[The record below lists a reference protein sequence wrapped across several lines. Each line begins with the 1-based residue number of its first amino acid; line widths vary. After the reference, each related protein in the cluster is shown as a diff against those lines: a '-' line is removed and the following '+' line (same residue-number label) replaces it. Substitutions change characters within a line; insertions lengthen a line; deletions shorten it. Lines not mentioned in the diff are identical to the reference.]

1 MKVRSYLLRTR
12 WLQIISILCLLIM
25 LIPMVLMAKPAHAQS
40 PYADLEAQ
48 LQQLQQQ
55 VEQLLATYYS
65 MKPEDRAQVDATMA
79 AVMQQTLRQMYTS
92 MSVTDRANLDE
103 QTRQA
108 MGYTFTQLLQ
118 MSSTVP
124 GEAKMIGILSNFLR
138 NYYGL
143 TTPIT
148 TKPPTTTPQTTKPV
162 TTTTPPTRDITFE
175 RPEQGGVVDLTT
187 SSFNLQLRQ
196 LYGASS
202 DEQAREIYDKKVNA
216 SKQELNADIAAS
228 KSKSAALD
236 SELSDFEKAC
246 LAKDYSWL
254 RENEEKNLEKAK
266 DDQIKALGNLLLSVP
281 KIGDMK
287 GLDAL
292 QKWTDPLKLFGLD
305 IPEIF
310 ATLGTKAA
318 SGESLSVEDWSNIGA
333 AAASLI
339 LFAAPFIV
347 GVGSVAI
354 PIGAG
359 AIFVGAGIDLYCAHA
374 DVNAWEAEGKYVQ
387 PDVEEY
393 RHMLEYQREKEQISI
408 DYYKQRELRLLN
420 LGLPVAE
427 K

>member
-1 MKVRSYLLRTR
+1 
-12 WLQIISILCLLIM
+12 
-25 LIPMVLMAKPAHAQS
+25 
-40 PYADLEAQ
+40 
-48 LQQLQQQ
+48 
-55 VEQLLATYYS
+55 
-65 MKPEDRAQVDATMA
+65 
-79 AVMQQTLRQMYTS
+79 
-92 MSVTDRANLDE
+92 
-103 QTRQA
+103 
-108 MGYTFTQLLQ
+108 
-118 MSSTVP
+118 
-124 GEAKMIGILSNFLR
+124 MINILSNFLR

-162 TTTTPPTRDITFE
+162 TTTTPPNTDITFQY
-175 RPEQGGVVDLTT
+175 PEHGGVVDLTT
-187 SSFNLQLRQ
+187 PSFNLQLRQ
-196 LYGASS
+196 LYGASTP
-202 DEQAREIYDKKVNA
+202 EEARETYDKKVNA
-216 SKQELNADIAAS
+216 SKQELDADIAAS

-236 SELSDFEKAC
+236 NELSDFEKAC
-246 LAKDYSWL
+246 LAKDYKWL
-254 RENEEKNLEKAK
+254 RENEGKNLEQAK

-287 GLDAL
+287 GLEGL
-292 QKWTDPLKLFGLD
+292 QNWTDPLKLFGLD

-339 LFAAPFIV
+339 LFTAPFIV

-374 DVNAWEAEGKYVQ
+374 DVNSWEAEGKYVQ